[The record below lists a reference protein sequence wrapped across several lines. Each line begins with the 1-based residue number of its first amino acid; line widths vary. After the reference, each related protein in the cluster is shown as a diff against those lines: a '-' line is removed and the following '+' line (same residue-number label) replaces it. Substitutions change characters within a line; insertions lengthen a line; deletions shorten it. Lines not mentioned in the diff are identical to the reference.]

1 MSPDNGY
8 YQLGSWT
15 GAGPLRTFTPAQGNP
30 TALAAPG
37 PG

>member
-15 GAGPLRTFTPAQGNP
+15 GAGPLRTFTPAQGSP
-30 TALAAPG
+30 TALSAPG